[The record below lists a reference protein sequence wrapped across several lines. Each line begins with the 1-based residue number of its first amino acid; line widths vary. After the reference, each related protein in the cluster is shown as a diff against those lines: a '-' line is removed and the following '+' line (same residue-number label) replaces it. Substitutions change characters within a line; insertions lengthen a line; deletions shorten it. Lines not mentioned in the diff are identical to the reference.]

1 MEKRIFLAVLI
12 SLAVLWSWAVIAPR
26 LFPDLVKKPPVTS
39 TSGTSSSASTTA
51 GTAAAPTSSSAST
64 TTGAVTTTTASP
76 AVVVASAPQ
85 TPIAAETLVV
95 TTVDAPEFVA
105 RFSNRGAQLVSFQL
119 KNFKAKDGRFV
130 ELVKSREANRTD
142 YPFALESQNAS
153 LQQANN
159 ALFVLDDHMAG
170 NVRVL
175 EYRYAGNGFSVTKT
189 FRLDSEYL
197 FNFAVAVAPAAPY
210 RIMVGPGIRNLDSDE
225 VDSRVTMTG
234 NGVYQVDDKLK
245 DLNRE
250 KGGDRFTVI
259 DNAQYVG
266 VEDNYF
272 LAVIKPEKSA
282 GAVLRRVELP
292 AASPGAEK
300 RKELYA
306 GVNAAR
312 DGSVSG
318 SAFFGPKVASVLDK
332 YGLER
337 TLRFGMFGIIARF
350 FLAALVW
357 LNKFTKN
364 YGFAIIVLT
373 ILIKIV
379 LYPLQ
384 HKWIVS
390 MKKMQKIQPKMEAVK
405 ARYKKARTDP
415 DQRQKMNTEM
425 MKLYQTEGI
434 NPAGGCLPMLV
445 QFPIFVGFY
454 NLLAHSIELRGAPF
468 VFWIHDLSA
477 KDPSY
482 VLPLLMTVAMFVQQ
496 WITPSTADPAQKKAF
511 MVVPIVFGWIF
522 KEFAAGLVIYWL
534 VQNVL
539 TIVQQ
544 VIMNKW
550 WKDHPTELQKA

>member
-1 MEKRIFLAVLI
+1 MERRIFLAVLI
-12 SLAVLWSWAVIAPR
+12 SLAVLWSWAVIAPK
-26 LFPDLVKKPPVTS
+26 LFPELVKKPVPVTT
-39 TSGTSSSASTTA
+39 TSAGPASTTP
-51 GTAAAPTSSSAST
+51 APTSATSGVPATVPDST
-64 TTGAVTTTTASP
+64 PVAAN
-76 AVVVASAPQ
+76 AVVPSVAL
-85 TPIAAETLVV
+85 TPVAAQAETI
-95 TTVDAPEFVA
+95 TTIDAPEFVA
-105 RFSNRGAQLVSFQL
+105 RFSNRGAEMVSFRL
-119 KNFKAKDGRFV
+119 KNFKAKDGSLV
-130 ELVKSREANRTD
+130 ELVKSREADRSD
-142 YPFALESQNAS
+142 FPFALETPNAALARS
-153 LQQANN
+153 NKG
-159 ALFVLDDHMAG
+159 LFVLDDQLAG
-170 NVRVL
+170 TVRVL
-175 EYRYAGNGFSVTKT
+175 EYRYVAEGFSVTKT
-189 FRLDSEYL
+189 FRIDSEYL
-197 FNFAVAVAPAAPY
+197 FNFGVSVQPAVPY
-210 RIMVGPGIRNLDSDE
+210 RTMVGPGIRNLDADE
-225 VDSRVTMTG
+225 RDSRVTMTG

-250 KGGDRFTVI
+250 KGGDSFTVV
-259 DNAQYVG
+259 DNAQFVG
-266 VEDNYF
+266 IEDNYF
-272 LAVIKPEKSA
+272 LAVVKPEKSG
-282 GAVLRRVELP
+282 GAILRRVELP
-292 AASPGAEK
+292 AAVAGGEK

-306 GVNAAR
+306 GVNSAK
-312 DGSVSG
+312 DGSLTG
-318 SAFFGPKVASVLDK
+318 SAFFGPKVAAVLDK

-337 TLRFGMFGIIARF
+337 TLRFGTFGIIARF

-373 ILIKIV
+373 ILIKMV

-390 MKKMQKIQPKMEAVK
+390 MKKMQKIQPKMEAIK
-405 ARYKKARTDP
+405 SRYKKARTDP

-468 VFWIHDLSA
+468 ILWIHDLSA

-539 TIVQQ
+539 TILQQ
-544 VIMNKW
+544 LIMNKW
-550 WKDHPTELQKA
+550 WTDHPTDLQKA